1 MDRLDDMALFARVAE
16 TRSFTVAAAK
26 LGLSRSAA
34 SRRLTELEARLGA
47 RLLNR
52 TTRRISL
59 TEAGETYLVR
69 VQQILADVDE
79 ADRSVASLQTAPR
92 GVLKV
97 AAPMSFGMQHL
108 GPAIADFLSA
118 FPDIEVEMDLN
129 DRFVDLVDEGYDVA
143 VRIGQLKDSSLVAK
157 RICPARVVHAASP
170 AYLTRRGV
178 PRAPEDLAQHDCL
191 IYTNIPQGA
200 QWLFRATPLTPRG
213 SAGRQPRPRR
223 GHPAGEGQRPPARQ
237 QRRRAAGGRLR
248 RRRHRGPAHLHLRQG
263 PGGGPGGAH
272 PAGMGGEPQ
281 RHQRRLPRQPPLVIQ
296 GPRLRRLP
304 GRPLRPQPLLGR
316 GLEAGLSNPSP
327 PLPPFMERSDK
338 DATASAGDF
347 RGA

>member
-34 SRRLTELEARLGA
+34 SRRMTELEGRLGA

-59 TEAGETYLVR
+59 TEAGETYLAR
-69 VQQILADVDE
+69 VQQILADVDD
-79 ADRSVASLQTAPR
+79 ADRSVASLQAAPR

-129 DRFVDLVDEGYDVA
+129 DRYVDLVDEGYDVA

-178 PRAPEDLAQHDCL
+178 PRAPEDLAHHDCL

-200 QWLFRATPLTPRG
+200 QWLFRTTPLTPGAARG
-213 SAGRQPRPRR
+213 GNHDPD
-223 GHPAGEGQRPPARQ
+223 
-237 QRRRAAGGRLR
+237 AATRLVKVNTRLR
-248 RRRHRGPAHLHLRQG
+248 ANNGDVL
-263 PGGGPGGAH
+263 
-272 PAGMGGEPQ
+272 
-281 RHQRRLPRQPPLVIQ
+281 
-296 GPRLRRLP
+296 
-304 GRPLRPQPLLGR
+304 
-316 GLEAGLSNPSP
+316 LEAACAGVGIVALPTFICGKALAEGRVVPILQEWAVTRSAINAVFPANRHLSSKVRVFVDFLADRFGPNPYWDAGLK
-327 PLPPFMERSDK
+327 L
-338 DATASAGDF
+338 G
-347 RGA
+347 